1 MKTELLNFIENELK
15 EIPNQDKVKKHS
27 KNIKKEALVYYQE
40 LIISNYSEEDA
51 YIKTKK
57 YLTTYVAGFVNI
69 YALKNNLPY
78 FSKYTIYN
86 IVFIVLYIYFIF
98 LFHELFAIHSI
109 LYYVILIL
117 SLVTLVTAVLTTKK
131 HKMFLIICSLL
142 LATVLI
148 KSHFDYS
155 AIMNKYNNP
164 FINNLSP
171 PFVFLWGLNI
181 TIQNIIKNKLN
192 QEVVYY

>member
-15 EIPNQDKVKKHS
+15 EIPNQDKVKKHNN
-27 KNIKKEALVYYQE
+27 NIKKEALVYYQE
-40 LIISNYSEEDA
+40 LIISNYSEESA

-86 IVFIVLYIYFIF
+86 IVFIALCICFIL
-98 LFHELFAIHSI
+98 LFHELFVIHSI
-109 LYYVILIL
+109 LYYVVLIL
-117 SLVTLVTAVLTTKK
+117 SLVTLITAVLTTKK

-148 KSHFDYS
+148 KSHFDYL
-155 AIMNKYNNP
+155 AIMNKYNTP
-164 FINNLSP
+164 FINNSFP

-181 TIQNIIKNKLN
+181 TIQNIIKNKLK
-192 QEVVYY
+192 QEAVY